1 VSTELFRS
9 PLSLLSNSKT
19 HSAAGNR
26 ESKCQGFNDRTFLA
40 GENPC
45 RGCSKRA
52 RSPKASSLSKT
63 PERLKNNKTNGLA
76 GDASAHWAQPI
87 RPKSALLCHCTFQL
101 IPPQLPIGHWAVSC
115 VTCAHRGYRLDYLQ
129 GQGRLTRPP
138 RDGSLRIH
146 LSRAHRAGP
155 SGLSPSSPLVASC
168 LTAVPAYPS
177 HTQAGLVWPR
187 VRLQPSPSPL

>member
-1 VSTELFRS
+1 LNAGSFVRVFDYLDGGIYGKRFFDAGSGCGMAFLTAAFFGAQSATGVDLIENLPVYSRIFIKSLTRLGISPAKANLGFCDLADMDSLQHDPDVSTRANSSEGLTTVSTELFRS

-63 PERLKNNKTNGLA
+63 PERLKNNKPTG
-76 GDASAHWAQPI
+76 
-87 RPKSALLCHCTFQL
+87 
-101 IPPQLPIGHWAVSC
+101 
-115 VTCAHRGYRLDYLQ
+115 
-129 GQGRLTRPP
+129 
-138 RDGSLRIH
+138 
-146 LSRAHRAGP
+146 
-155 SGLSPSSPLVASC
+155 
-168 LTAVPAYPS
+168 
-177 HTQAGLVWPR
+177 
-187 VRLQPSPSPL
+187 